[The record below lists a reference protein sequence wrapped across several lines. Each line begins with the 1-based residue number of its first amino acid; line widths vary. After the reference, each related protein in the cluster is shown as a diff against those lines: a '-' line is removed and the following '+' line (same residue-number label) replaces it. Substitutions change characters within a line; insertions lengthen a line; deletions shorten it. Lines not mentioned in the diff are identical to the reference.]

1 MPERI
6 PRPCSTPGCR
16 ELTTQGKCGQH
27 KKEESKR
34 YDSQRG
40 TAHQRGYT
48 GRWQKARIAYLRRNP
63 LCVVCGRE
71 GRVKEATDVD
81 HIIPHKGD
89 RELFWDES
97 NWQSL
102 CKHHHDVKTAK
113 EDGGFG
119 R

>member
-1 MPERI
+1 MPERM

-48 GRWQKARIAYLRRNP
+48 GRWRKAREIFLRQYP
-63 LCVVCGRE
+63 LCADCEKE
-71 GRVKEATDVD
+71 GKVAAANVVD
-81 HIIPHKGD
+81 HIIPHKGNYA
-89 RELFWDES
+89 LFWDRN

-102 CKHHHDVKTAK
+102 CKRHHDIKTVK

-119 R
+119 K